1 MSGQASQN
9 AKTSIHKD
17 KFRQLSL
24 RYDSQHRVVWCYM
37 HAAPRSCF
45 TPQLLSELERMCDLL
60 AAELDHPKRKMVDYV
75 VMASAVPG
83 VFNLGGDLALFRELV
98 INRNRSGLRQ
108 YAHACI
114 ELQWNNLSH
123 LDNRDV
129 TTVALVQGEA
139 LGGGFEAAMF
149 ANVMVAER
157 GARMGLPEI
166 LFNLFPGMGAFS
178 ILSRKLD
185 PARAERMIL
194 SGKIFTAEELH
205 ELGVVDVLAED
216 GKGEEAVYEY
226 IARENRSRNG
236 IRALRAAKAIA
247 NPITREELRSVADVW
262 VDAALR
268 LKSRDLRLMERLV
281 ARQSAMQQRAA

>member
-1 MSGQASQN
+1 MAEHASRNATLKIQN
-9 AKTSIHKD
+9 D

-37 HAAPRSCF
+37 NAAPRACF
-45 TPQLLSELERMCDLL
+45 TPELLFELERMCDLL
-60 AAELDHPKRKMVDYV
+60 AAELDKPGRHTIDYV
-75 VMASAVPG
+75 VMASEVPG
-83 VFNLGGDLALFRELV
+83 VFNLGGDLALFRQLV
-98 INRNRSGLRQ
+98 IDRNRAGLRQ

-123 LDNRDV
+123 LDNRDI

-185 PARAERMIL
+185 PVRAERMIL
-194 SGKIFTAEELH
+194 SGKIYTAEELH

-216 GKGEEAVYEY
+216 GEGEEAVYEY

-236 IRALRAAKAIA
+236 IRALRAARAIT
-247 NPITREELRSVADVW
+247 NPITREELRNIADVW
-262 VDAALR
+262 VNAALR
-268 LKSRDLRLMERLV
+268 LTSRDLRLMERLV
-281 ARQSAMQQRAA
+281 ARQSALQRRAA